1 LRFATTLLWRAA
13 FGIAGWTMTIDGMV
27 HIMPECRGMMGHY
40 NLDRGWV
47 EGSRPMMRLC
57 TFGAWKVDKLVD
69 VAHDGHLWR

>member
-1 LRFATTLLWRAA
+1 
-13 FGIAGWTMTIDGMV
+13 MV